1 MRGYSGLNRKLDDR
15 HAPQSR
21 STDQC
26 TSVPSHPAPGR
37 LGGKCAGSSS
47 SNQLEGAHP
56 TQAAGPSSSGH
67 HAGTNQ
73 ARETKP
79 AQNQLEQRVVAV
91 PQGKPGRKGSI
102 QPLRNITLE
111 QQCTDSKYTS
121 TATSPANQER
131 PNQPKTNRQGR
142 TDLTWA
148 VALPQRPNWFLQLK
162 KLDDDF
168 TSEQSVL

>member
-1 MRGYSGLNRKLDDR
+1 MRGYSELNRKWDDR

-47 SNQLEGAHP
+47 SNQLGGAP
-56 TQAAGPSSSGH
+56 NPSSGTKQQRPL

-79 AQNQLEQRVVAV
+79 AQNQLGQRVVAV
-91 PQGKPGRKGSI
+91 PQGKPGRKGWI
-102 QPLRNITLE
+102 QPLRNNTLE
-111 QQCTDSKYTS
+111 QQCTDSMYTS
-121 TATSPANQER
+121 TATLPANQER
-131 PNQPKTNRQGR
+131 PNQPKTNRRAGQ
-142 TDLTWA
+142 T
-148 VALPQRPNWFLQLK
+148 
-162 KLDDDF
+162 
-168 TSEQSVL
+168 